1 MLDGGICVDWRGC
14 LTGLAP
20 YLACGEIF
28 LMRPEAFDVTA
39 HSETLLAVV
48 LGAVLATLSGLIAT
62 QFESHLRRRE
72 RERDAALLFGELLS
86 TLKILIDRSEDAR
99 ARGEPYGAITIRM
112 LRAVRRELDIY
123 DRNREALYDLRR
135 AELRL
140 RIHGSMVRIALALD
154 GIFDNH
160 DAITAAG
167 DQQAVPG
174 MVTFHEGRD
183 RSFDFLRENAS
194 DIDGIL
200 AALAKPA
207 KQRFTI
213 GT

>member
-1 MLDGGICVDWRGC
+1 
-14 LTGLAP
+14 
-20 YLACGEIF
+20 
-28 LMRPEAFDVTA
+28 MRLEAFDATA

-86 TLKILIDRSEDAR
+86 TLKILIDRSEEAR
-99 ARGEPYGAITIRM
+99 SRGEPFGAITIRM

-167 DQQAVPG
+167 KQQEAPE
-174 MVTFHEGRD
+174 MISMHDGRD
-183 RSFDFLRENAS
+183 RSFGFLRDNAA
-194 DIDGIL
+194 DIDDIL
-200 AALAKPA
+200 AALSKPA
-207 KQRFTI
+207 KQPFTI
-213 GT
+213 GP